1 MIGLNKFG
9 SVLPSDVRSRRG
21 VVRPDSVKNC
31 PVGERSVRE
40 KDVLSG
46 RGARLPVTQKESPVV
61 SRLSL
66 FTSNQETRSVWPPA
80 TAQAD
85 PYGAG
90 IPNSG
95 LAEPLA

>member
-1 MIGLNKFG
+1 MIGLNRFG
-9 SVLPSDVRSRRG
+9 SVHPSDVRSRQG
-21 VVRPDSVKNC
+21 VVQPDSAKNC
-31 PVGERSVRE
+31 PLGERKVRE

-46 RGARLPVTQKESPVV
+46 RGARLPVTQNASPVDR
-61 SRLSL
+61 RLSL
-66 FTSNQETRSVWPPA
+66 FTSNQKTRSVWPPA